1 LAERA
6 SKIRGGWIAVMSNP
20 RSEGDAALADQ
31 GRSDL
36 YQDLLDSEETA
47 RALLESASEGIVL
60 VGGGGRIRL
69 VNAKIEQMF
78 GYERHELLGQPIEVL
93 IPARSHRI
101 HAEYCAGYFLKPHVR
116 SMGEALDLVARRK
129 DGTEFPV
136 DVSLSYVQREDET
149 LVLCFVSDVT
159 ERREAQEALRLYS
172 ERLEQMVEERT
183 AELHQAQVQ
192 LLSQQRLQQEL
203 KLAEEVQASM
213 LPGQVPSLDGYEFG
227 AMALSARYVSGD
239 LYDFIECSPDVYH
252 IVLADIA
259 GKGVP
264 AALLTFAA
272 RAFLRA
278 EAEHE
283 DSPAAIVTNV
293 NATLYEDLTCAETFI
308 TVLLARLDARLGVLT
323 YANAG
328 HTESLCWQYAS
339 RACCRLPAT
348 GLPLGILSDAS
359 IDDETLYLRPGD
371 VIVFYSDGITEAIN
385 PDDELFGAERLDAI
399 LCEQAHLPAP
409 ELAQAILDAVEGFRA
424 DVPRSDDLTV
434 VVLKVLPR
442 TVSFAY
448 PATLDYLNEITTLVR
463 QLSLAYGAD
472 FAYQLELAASEI
484 VTNLIR
490 HAYRS
495 SSGEV
500 RGQIVLLPDRIE
512 VNLLDTG
519 ESFDPRQVPEPKE
532 GEAREGGY
540 GLAIAR
546 QLTDELIYTPGTPE
560 GNRWRLVK
568 SAGPG
573 SGVELR
579 ENAPP

>member
-1 LAERA
+1 
-6 SKIRGGWIAVMSNP
+6 MSNR
-20 RSEGDAALADQ
+20 RSEGDAALAAQ
-31 GRSDL
+31 GHSGP
-36 YQDLLDSEETA
+36 YEDLLESEETM
-47 RALLESASEGIVL
+47 RALLESASEGIVI
-60 VGGGGRIRL
+60 VGRGGSIWL
-69 VNAKIEQMF
+69 VNARIEEMF
-78 GYERHELLGQPIEVL
+78 GYDRRELLGQPIEVL
-93 IPARSHRI
+93 IPVRSRQI
-101 HAEYCAGYFLKPHVR
+101 HAEYCAGYFVHPRVR
-116 SMGEALDLVARRK
+116 SMGAALDLVARRK

-136 DVSLSYVQREDET
+136 DVSLSYVQRGDET
-149 LVLCFVSDVT
+149 LVLSFVSDVT
-159 ERREAQEALRLYS
+159 ERRQAQEALRLYS
-172 ERLEQMVEERT
+172 ERLEEMVEERT
-183 AELHQAQVQ
+183 AELHQAQGQ

-213 LPGQVPSLDGYEFG
+213 LPWQLPTLDGYDFG

-239 LYDFIECSPDVYH
+239 LYDFIACSPDVYH

-293 NATLYEDLTCAETFI
+293 NASLYEDLTCAETFI
-308 TVLLARLDARLGVLT
+308 TVLLARLDARLGVLS
-323 YANAG
+323 YASAG
-328 HTESLCWQYAS
+328 HAEALCWQYAS

-348 GLPLGILSDAS
+348 GLPLGILSDTTV
-359 IDDETLYLRPGD
+359 DDETLYLRPGD
-371 VIVFYSDGITEAIN
+371 VIVFYSDGITEAVN
-385 PDDELFGAERLDAI
+385 PDDELFGVERLDAI
-399 LCEQAHLPAP
+399 LCEHAHLPAP
-409 ELAQAILDAVEGFRA
+409 EVAEAIMDAVESFRA

-434 VVLKVLPR
+434 VVLKLLPR

-448 PATLDYLNEITTLVR
+448 PATLDHLNEITALFR

-472 FAYQLELAASEI
+472 FAYQFELAASEI

-500 RGQIVLLPDRIE
+500 RGQIVLLPDRIQ
-512 VNLLDTG
+512 VDLLDTG
-519 ESFDPRQVPEPKE
+519 DSFDPRQVPEPKA

-546 QLTDELIYTPGTPE
+546 QLTDELVYTPGTPE

-568 SAGPG
+568 LARPGGAVEPSDDPSAQ
-573 SGVELR
+573 S
-579 ENAPP
+579 PPASN